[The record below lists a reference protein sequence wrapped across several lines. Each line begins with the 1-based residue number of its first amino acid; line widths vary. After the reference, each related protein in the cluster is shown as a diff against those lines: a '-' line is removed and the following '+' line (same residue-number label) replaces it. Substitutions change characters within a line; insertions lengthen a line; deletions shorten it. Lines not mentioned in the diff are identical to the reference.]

1 MTDSSAS
8 DSFGMKSFQNA
19 TRSGSKRSS
28 IFIRKSSTRYFSL
41 SVVNGGQ
48 GMVPSAAST
57 RLLSYMLGSLKK
69 KLKIKCR
76 EAGFNY
82 FIYSL

>member
-69 KLKIKCR
+69 KIENKMS
-76 EAGFNY
+76 GSWF
-82 FIYSL
+82 